1 MTANDEFG
9 SVVRHLL
16 EDLSPGEA
24 LRAKVTARRRR
35 RRRQRRILGIS
46 GTALV
51 LVASIG
57 VSSVL
62 DEDPS
67 PVVAEGRDSAAA
79 CATAGRDMV
88 PTWLPPGWSTEPVS
102 TAERRWLGPDGAQIE
117 VIGHLLRNGE
127 DEIPGSVT
135 TVVEDGGSAVVSAGD
150 ECLVSVSGNGVSGA
164 ELTRVAR
171 SLVKRTDAFAM
182 WPDTDP
188 VEELRRIQ
196 IDDNDAA
203 RRSDPSTVAI
213 EFVREA
219 LEWREVV
226 STVRERSAHHAVVAV
241 TDNASGVEAEV
252 ELRSR
257 PGTGPWSVFQVS
269 TFPADHP
276 VEVSIDRDAGGDGG
290 GSLQVRIVPD
300 QPAAA
305 SEVSFR
311 FGGIGGASAYQ
322 EDQPDV
328 MGVDWDGS
336 DSWDPDAPGSV
347 LVRFFD
353 GAGAAI
359 AAWGIAVP
367 AGDYRSES
375 TIPPSMTGAV
385 SDVARVDAAREDA
398 ARRRSIITLGGSAF
412 QVAGER
418 PDFEL
423 SGPVTIGGSASA
435 VGTLSGSVYVANAAG
450 GEASA
455 EMVVVVGD
463 DPGLPIRFRGSI
475 ESEQTAAGATTWIMR
490 GSYSIPSGGSIG
502 VAVSGDADLTFRFAS
517 EGPSSL
523 TLELRAHSRR
533 NG

>member
-1 MTANDEFG
+1 MSANDEFG
-9 SVVRHLL
+9 AVVRHLL
-16 EDLSPGEA
+16 DDLSPGEA
-24 LRAKVTARRRR
+24 FRAKVTARRRR
-35 RRRQRRILGIS
+35 RRRQRQILGITGS
-46 GTALV
+46 ALV

-67 PVVAEGRDSAAA
+67 PVVADGRDSSAA
-79 CATAGRDMV
+79 CAMAGRDLV

-117 VIGHLLRNGE
+117 IIGHLLRNGE

-188 VEELRRIQ
+188 VEELHRIQ

-203 RRSDPSTVAI
+203 RRSDPSSVAI
-213 EFVREA
+213 EFVRES
-219 LEWREVV
+219 LDWREVV

-241 TDNASGVEAEV
+241 TDNALGVEAEV

-276 VEVSIDRDAGGDGG
+276 VEVSIDRDADGG
-290 GSLQVRIVPD
+290 GSLQVRVVPD
-300 QPAAA
+300 RPAAT
-305 SEVSFR
+305 SEVAFR

-322 EDQPDV
+322 EDQPNV

-336 DSWDPDAPGSV
+336 DSWDADAPGSV

-353 GAGAAI
+353 GAGATI

-367 AGDYRSES
+367 AGDYRPES
-375 TIPPSMTGAV
+375 TIPPSMTGDV
-385 SDVARVDAAREDA
+385 SDVARVEAAREDA
-398 ARRRSIITLGGSAF
+398 ARRRSTITLGGSAF

-435 VGTLSGSVYVANAAG
+435 TGTLSGSVYVANAADG
-450 GEASA
+450 QASA
-455 EMVVVVGD
+455 EMVLVVGD

-475 ESEQTAAGATTWIMR
+475 QNEQTAAGETTWTMR
-490 GSYSIPSGGSIG
+490 GSYSFPSGGSIG
-502 VAVSGDADLTFRFAS
+502 VAVSGDADFTFRFAS
-517 EGPSSL
+517 DGPSSL